1 MKFKNPYS
9 KLDKDKEINASNLNA
24 PDSSYILNYLEKHPD
39 HNVLILGS
47 GNSPKISQRVI
58 NLDFMRFEPVDVM
71 ACGSTLPFKSFT
83 FNAVFCH
90 DVLEHVKQP
99 FKVAAEIIR
108 VTKTNGYMEC
118 STPFLFP
125 FHDVPDHYFNSSTSG
140 IQQLFLGTK
149 LLDVGIKMGPWHAMN
164 NIVGIYKK
172 MLKRVYK
179 DPITPWTEKIR
190 VFIIYR
196 LLSWGMKFNHKT
208 IVFTKDEENI
218 LASSVYIKSQKI

>member
-9 KLDKDKEINASNLNA
+9 KVDQTKKTNSNNLNA
-24 PDSSYILNYLEKHPD
+24 PDTSYISDYLEKHPD
-39 HNVLILGS
+39 HYVLILGS

-58 NLDFMRFEPVDVM
+58 NLDIIKSKPVDLI
-71 ACGSTLPFKSFT
+71 ACGSVLPFKSCT

-90 DVLEHVKQP
+90 DVLEHVTQP
-99 FKVAAEIIR
+99 FEVASEIIR
-108 VTKTNGYMEC
+108 TTKKNGYIEC

-149 LLDVGIKMGPWHAMN
+149 LIDVGVKMGPWHAMN

-196 LLSWGMKFNHKT
+196 LLSWGMKFDHRT
-208 IVFTKDEENI
+208 IVLTKDEENV
-218 LASSVYIKSQKI
+218 LASGVYIKTQKI

>member
-9 KLDKDKEINASNLNA
+9 KLDLTKETNSNNLNA
-24 PDSSYILNYLEKHPD
+24 PDTSYLLDYLKKYPD
-39 HNVLILGS
+39 HYVLILGS
-47 GNSPKISQRVI
+47 GNSPKVSKKVI
-58 NLDFMRFEPVDVM
+58 NLDVMKFEPVDLI
-71 ACGSTLPFKSFT
+71 ASGSALPFKPYT

-90 DVLEHVKQP
+90 DVLEHVTQP
-99 FKVAAEIIR
+99 FEVASEMIR
-108 VTKTNGYMEC
+108 VTKKNGYMEC

-149 LLDVGIKMGPWHAMN
+149 LIDVGVKMGPWHAMN

-190 VFIIYR
+190 IFIIYR
-196 LLSWGMKFNHKT
+196 LLSWGMKFDHRT
-208 IVFTKDEENI
+208 IVLTKDEENV
-218 LASSVYIKSQKI
+218 LASGVYIKTRKI

>member
-1 MKFKNPYS
+1 LKFKNPYS
-9 KLDKDKEINASNLNA
+9 KVDHTQKNNSNNLNA
-24 PDSSYILNYLEKHPD
+24 PDTSYIIDYLEKHPD
-39 HNVLILGS
+39 HYVLILGS
-47 GNSPKISQRVI
+47 GNSPKINQRVI
-58 NLDFMRFEPVDVM
+58 NLDIIKSKSVDLI
-71 ACGSTLPFKSFT
+71 ACGTVLPFKPST

-90 DVLEHVKQP
+90 DVLEHVPQP
-99 FKVAAEIIR
+99 FEVASEIIR
-108 VTKTNGYMEC
+108 TTKKNGYIEC

-149 LLDVGIKMGPWHAMN
+149 LIDVGVKMGPWHAMN

-179 DPITPWTEKIR
+179 DPVTAWHEKIR

-196 LLSWGMKFNHKT
+196 LLSWGMKFDHRT
-208 IVFTKDEENI
+208 IVLTKNEENV
-218 LASSVYIKSQKI
+218 LASGVYIKTQKI